1 MKSLLN
7 GQEGMSLR
15 NFSIVFST
23 VFKEAVKTK
32 AYLYITVGLLAL
44 SVLLF
49 ASPAIINSF
58 TKDSSEETYKIV
70 NHTSLELSEQ
80 ELAGVTGSWQIVD
93 DARIES
99 LKEEIKAEE
108 LTGFFVL
115 ENQADMMHLNIYM
128 PKVNNELLI
137 SLE

>member
-1 MKSLLN
+1 MKSLLK

-32 AYLYITVGLLAL
+32 AYLYITFGLLAL
-44 SVLLF
+44 SLLLF
-49 ASPAIINSF
+49 ASPVIINSF

-80 ELAGVTGSWQIVD
+80 ELAGVTGSWQIVN

-99 LKEEIKAEE
+99 LKEEIKEGK

-115 ENQADMMHLNIYM
+115 ENKRI
-128 PKVNNELLI
+128 
-137 SLE
+137 